1 MKLLTCDRA
10 SDMGSTAGSILN
22 NIILFVSNFHP
33 ILYWV
38 YHIYFSLSETMLV
51 LLVVKVSSEKW
62 NKLVSLFHFSEYI
75 CQKPNNM
82 GKKTVI
88 S

>member
-1 MKLLTCDRA
+1 MKLLTRDRA

-22 NIILFVSNFHP
+22 NIILFVSHLHP

-51 LLVVKVSSEKW
+51 LLVVKVISEKW
-62 NKLVSLFHFSEYI
+62 NKLVSLFHFSGYAKNLTI
-75 CQKPNNM
+75 WAKRLL
-82 GKKTVI
+82 
-88 S
+88 SH

>member
-10 SDMGSTAGSILN
+10 SDMGSIAGSILN
-22 NIILFVSNFHP
+22 NIILFVSNFHS
-33 ILYWV
+33 IRYWI

-62 NKLVSLFHFSEYI
+62 NKLVPLFRI